1 MMRRVAAMVVLAGAL
16 ALAVP
21 APADELIP
29 AVDRPDILEVGQPLL
44 ISRKVLA
51 LEMKRNVDLRD
62 WVRLYGAPD
71 YSEVQEIAVDP
82 PFAPYEVRLY
92 YLKRDAYLAFGRVN
106 VAPNVYDYGVRK
118 YIGRI
123 NTAVLDRLLTAHPAP
138 TTTYASTT
146 STQSETVAP
155 VEVIVETIPAEGVPV
170 SN

>member
-16 ALAVP
+16 ALAARVQ
-21 APADELIP
+21 ADELIP
-29 AVDRPDILEVGQPLL
+29 AVDRPEILEVGEPLL

-51 LEMKRNVDLRD
+51 QEMKRNIELRD

-71 YSEVQEIAVDP
+71 YTEVQEVAVDP

-118 YIGRI
+118 YIGAI
-123 NTAVLDRLLTAHPAP
+123 NPAVVDRLLTAHPAP

-146 STQSETVAP
+146 SPQPEAVPPIAVVVETVP
-155 VEVIVETIPAEGVPV
+155 VDAVPV